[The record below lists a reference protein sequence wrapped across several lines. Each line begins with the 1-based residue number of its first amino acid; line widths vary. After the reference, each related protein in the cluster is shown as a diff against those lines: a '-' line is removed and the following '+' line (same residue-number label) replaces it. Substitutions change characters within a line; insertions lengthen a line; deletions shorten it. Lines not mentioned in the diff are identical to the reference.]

1 MAELWD
7 GVGGVPAAGQGLH
20 SFTYERQGNADIED
34 YRGKAAS
41 KGQNGTR
48 LGK

>member
-1 MAELWD
+1 MGW
-7 GVGGVPAAGQGLH
+7 GGGVPTAGQGVH
-20 SFTYERQGNADIED
+20 SMYGGLGSADIED
-34 YRGKAAS
+34 YSGQAS

>member
-7 GVGGVPAAGQGLH
+7 GVGVCQQQDRG
-20 SFTYERQGNADIED
+20 FTAHTGDREMLILRIIG
-34 YRGKAAS
+34 GKAAS